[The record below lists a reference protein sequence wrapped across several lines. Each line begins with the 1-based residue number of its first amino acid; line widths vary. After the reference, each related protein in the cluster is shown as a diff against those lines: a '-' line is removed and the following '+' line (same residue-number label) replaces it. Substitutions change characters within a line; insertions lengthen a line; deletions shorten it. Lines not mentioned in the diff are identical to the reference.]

1 MGRSTKIWLALVFAG
16 LFTCS
21 AVSAALAE
29 DLVVRSCSELLRL
42 ADSCKDD
49 LKTADTVLG
58 SAIDMGSVEMIR
70 NYKLKKEAAKKELDS
85 VTKALELK
93 GCVKPR

>member
-1 MGRSTKIWLALVFAG
+1 MGTSTKVLLALV
-16 LFTCS
+16 C
-21 AVSAALAE
+21 AALVAFSAGNAARAD
-29 DLVVRSCSELLRL
+29 DLVVKSCPELLRL

-58 SAIDMGSVEMIR
+58 SAIEMGSVDQIR
-70 NYKLKKEAAKKELDS
+70 NYKLKKQAAKKQLDS
-85 VTKALELK
+85 VVKALELK